1 MASLFGLF
9 RRKGKEK
16 AKAKA
21 KALSRDPIAAFD
33 ALLEQLDRQ
42 GSEVRKSAAAL
53 LASRGE
59 LQRSQERYARQR
71 EEIGQRIQTAGERGD
86 GKAEKVLKQ
95 DMDQVEAKA
104 RQTEEALEKVA
115 ADAELVL
122 ELARSLG
129 EQSAALRDERNSA
142 RARLDAES
150 LLTGALTERA
160 ARIEQVLAVDAARDE
175 LERAHALAE
184 IVREDALEDAALP
197 PGTPDRVR

>member
-9 RRKGKEK
+9 RRKPK
-16 AKAKA
+16 AKPLPK
-21 KALSRDPIAAFD
+21 DPIAAFD
-33 ALLEQLDRQ
+33 AVLEQLDRQ

-59 LQRSQERYARQR
+59 LQRSLERYARQE
-71 EEIGQRIQTAGERGD
+71 EEIAQRIQTAAGRGD
-86 GKAEKVLKQ
+86 ARAEKVLGK
-95 DMDQVEAKA
+95 DLDQVRAKA
-104 RQTEEALEKVA
+104 RQSEEALAKVGG
-115 ADAELVL
+115 DAELVL
-122 ELARSLG
+122 ELARSLA

-142 RARLDAES
+142 RARLDAET

-184 IVREDALEDAALP
+184 IVREDAQEDAAEP
-197 PGTPDRVR
+197 PQRVR

>member
-1 MASLFGLF
+1 VASLFGLF
-9 RRKGKEK
+9 RRKPK
-16 AKAKA
+16 AKAPP
-21 KALSRDPIAAFD
+21 RDPIAAFD

-59 LQRSQERYARQR
+59 LQRSQERYARQQ
-71 EEIGQRIQTAGERGD
+71 EEIHQRIRTAVERGD
-86 GKAEKVLKQ
+86 PGAQKVLRK
-95 DMDQVEAKA
+95 DLGLVEAKA
-104 RQTEEALEKVA
+104 QQTDEALAKVA
-115 ADAELVL
+115 EDAELVL

-129 EQSAALRDERNSA
+129 EQSASLREERNSA
-142 RARLDAES
+142 RARMDAET

-184 IVREDALEDAALP
+184 IVREDALDDAALP
-197 PGTPDRVR
+197 PGPGRVR

>member
-1 MASLFGLF
+1 VASLFGFF
-9 RRKGKEK
+9 RRKG
-16 AKAKA
+16 KAKA
-21 KALSRDPIAAFD
+21 KALPKDPIAAFD

-53 LASRGE
+53 LTSRGE
-59 LQRSQERYARQR
+59 LQRSQERYARQQ
-71 EEIGQRIQTAGERGD
+71 EEIAQRMQTAAERGD
-86 GKAEKVLKQ
+86 GKAEKVLKKDLQ
-95 DMDQVEAKA
+95 QVAAKA
-104 RQTEEALEKVA
+104 QQTEEALAKVA

-129 EQSAALRDERNSA
+129 EQSASLREERNSA
-142 RARLDAES
+142 LARLDAET

-160 ARIEQVLAVDAARDE
+160 ARIEQVLAVDAARDD

-197 PGTPDRVR
+197 PETPDRVR

>member
-9 RRKGKEK
+9 RRKPK
-16 AKAKA
+16 AKAPPK
-21 KALSRDPIAAFD
+21 DPIAAFD

-53 LASRGE
+53 LTSRGE
-59 LQRSQERYARQR
+59 LQRSQERYQRQR
-71 EEIGQRIQTAGERGD
+71 EEIAQRIQTAAGNGD
-86 GKAEKVLKQ
+86 AKAEKVLKK
-95 DMDQVEAKA
+95 DLDQVEAKA
-104 RQTEEALEKVA
+104 RQTEEALAKVA

-129 EQSAALRDERNSA
+129 EQSSTLREERNSA
-142 RARLDAES
+142 RARLDAET

-184 IVREDALEDAALP
+184 IAREDALEDAALP
-197 PGTPDRVR
+197 EGTPERVR